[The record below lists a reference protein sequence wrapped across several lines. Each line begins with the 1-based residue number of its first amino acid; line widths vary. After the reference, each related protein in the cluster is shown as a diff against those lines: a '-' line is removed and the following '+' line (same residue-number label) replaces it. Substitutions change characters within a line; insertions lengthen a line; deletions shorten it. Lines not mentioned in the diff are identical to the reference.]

1 MEVSVL
7 GIYWY
12 AQILTELQNKL
23 YGDMVLCYTKY
34 FDIREKHTPEKPK
47 SDMILATACSSC
59 R

>member
-12 AQILTELQNKL
+12 AWILTELQNKL

-34 FDIREKHTPEKPK
+34 FDIREKHTPEKSK
-47 SDMILATACSSC
+47 SDMILATTRLLC
-59 R
+59 

>member
-7 GIYWY
+7 GIYLY
-12 AQILTELQNKL
+12 AQILMDLQNKL

-34 FDIREKHTPEKPK
+34 FDIREKHTPEKSK
-47 SDMILATACSSC
+47 SDMILATTRLSC